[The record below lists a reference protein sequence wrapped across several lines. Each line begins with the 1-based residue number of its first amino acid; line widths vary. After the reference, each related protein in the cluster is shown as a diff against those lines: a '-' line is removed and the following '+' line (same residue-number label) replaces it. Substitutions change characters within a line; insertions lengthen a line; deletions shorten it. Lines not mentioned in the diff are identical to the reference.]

1 MTLPGG
7 TRRAAATTSG
17 RSAVRSLNPRSF
29 RCTAPPGSRN
39 RIIRNPS
46 HLTSKRYSGELK
58 GASAEAACIGRTS
71 SGKLSSS
78 IWSWSESAWLTPPR
92 LGERALGSLTPPL
105 SGLGRGLFL
114 LGLLRTLLL
123 GLFDRLAQRLHQVH
137 DLRGL
142 RSLRGFDDLAFHLG
156 VDDLHHSLFVLVLVA
171 LGIEAVGEALDQGL
185 GHLELLGVD
194 LHLVLET
201 FEALGRA
208 DLVGPVQRVHD
219 QAFAVRV
226 QRAEVLLVAPFDVAV
241 GDLVVALRTPARVGD
256 GGGVLGAQ
264 LEERHLGGRFGCI
277 VEANRDRDHSE
288 RDHAFPHRSR
298 HGDAVYLLCTGLATF
313 GKPARVTG
321 RRPAS
326 ASRVSSFRLPRPR
339 AGA

>member
-92 LGERALGSLTPPL
+92 LGERALGSLAPPL

-171 LGIEAVGEALDQGL
+171 LGIEAVGDALDQGL
-185 GHLELLGVD
+185 GHLELLGVE
-194 LHLVLET
+194 LHLVLEI
-201 FEALGRA
+201 
-208 DLVGPVQRVHD
+208 LVVDDDVPIL
-219 QAFAVRV
+219 AN
-226 QRAEVLLVAPFDVAV
+226 LVAPFDVAV
-241 GDLVVALRTPARVGD
+241 GHLVVALRTPALVGD
-256 GGGVLGAQ
+256 WGVVLGAQ
-264 LEERHLGGRFGCI
+264 LAELDFFARFGRV
-277 VEANRDRDHSE
+277 VEPNRDRDHSE

-339 AGA
+339 A